1 MKSETTG
8 EGKLNTIDKLQSK
21 QMRND
26 VVEDKRSLTYYL
38 LTTKQII
45 NHTYYSLSYYEEY
58 EQAEWVAYELKSSY
72 LKNNDFKGLIL
83 LKIIWSAQA
92 LQIGDY
98 RNSCFEGFIYV
109 QLLTWNLM

>member
-1 MKSETTG
+1 MT
-8 EGKLNTIDKLQSK
+8 
-21 QMRND
+21 R
-26 VVEDKRSLTYYL
+26 
-38 LTTKQII
+38 
-45 NHTYYSLSYYEEY
+45 Y

-92 LQIGDY
+92 LQIGEITEILVLT
-98 RNSCFEGFIYV
+98 RVIYV